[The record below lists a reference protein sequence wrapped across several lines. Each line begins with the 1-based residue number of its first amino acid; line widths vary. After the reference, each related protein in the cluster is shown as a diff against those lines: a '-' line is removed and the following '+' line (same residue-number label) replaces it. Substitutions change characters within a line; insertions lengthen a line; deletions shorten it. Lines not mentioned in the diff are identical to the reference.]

1 MKAGIKTQIIYTS
14 DDGKKRSTSPEDIRK
29 YETAQL
35 KQIFEKRTLI
45 SHIGP
50 YTSLYRFAEGD
61 LNTFKE
67 FYGNV
72 NEEWT
77 EFSKGYFVFIQDSSY
92 DEIGEDYTLYSL
104 DDYRDLV
111 KEKLSVYNN
120 ILERVDDA
128 LIGRFPMRRN

>member
-1 MKAGIKTQIIYTS
+1 MKTEIETKIIYTS

-35 KQIFEKRTLI
+35 KQFFEKRTLI
-45 SHIGP
+45 SYIGP
-50 YTSLYRFAEGD
+50 STSLYRFAEGD
-61 LNTFKE
+61 LDTFKE
-67 FYGNV
+67 IYENV

-77 EFSKGYFVFIQDSSY
+77 EFTNGYFVFIQDSSY

-111 KEKLSVYNN
+111 KEKVARYTN
-120 ILERVDDA
+120 ILENIDDT
-128 LIGRFPMRRN
+128 LMGRSVTGRD

>member
-1 MKAGIKTQIIYTS
+1 MKTRIETQIIYTS

-50 YTSLYRFAEGD
+50 STSLYRFAEGD

-67 FYGNV
+67 FYENV

-77 EFSKGYFVFIQDSSY
+77 EFSKGYFVFIRDSSY

-120 ILERVDDA
+120 ILERMDDA
-128 LIGRFPMRRN
+128 LMGRFPMRRN